1 MRLLVQGPGTDLN
14 TRVEEC
20 EREKRNAV
28 VWEREQRLSERE
40 LNSLRSSAVSVPPAL
55 RLAGNL
61 LTFSPQGIYPLCLHH
76 C

>member
-1 MRLLVQGPGTDLN
+1 MTDARLCAMPRKTDHP

-40 LNSLRSSAVSVPPAL
+40 LNSLKSSAVSC
-55 RLAGNL
+55 RL
-61 LTFSPQGIYPLCLHH
+61 P
-76 C
+76 